1 MARDVRVAFK
11 LSEEKKNEL
20 QQFADDYGVTMSAL
34 CAILVGQWLY
44 QQNKVINPIV
54 NSLADLV
61 KQQLQSLDNETLV
74 QMVEVAKEQNRT

>member
-1 MARDVRVAFK
+1 MARDVRVSFK
-11 LSEEKKNEL
+11 LSEDKKNEL

-54 NSLADLV
+54 SGLSDLIRE
-61 KQQLQSLDNETLV
+61 QLQSLDKDTLS
-74 QMVEVAKEQNRT
+74 QMVDMAKEQNRA